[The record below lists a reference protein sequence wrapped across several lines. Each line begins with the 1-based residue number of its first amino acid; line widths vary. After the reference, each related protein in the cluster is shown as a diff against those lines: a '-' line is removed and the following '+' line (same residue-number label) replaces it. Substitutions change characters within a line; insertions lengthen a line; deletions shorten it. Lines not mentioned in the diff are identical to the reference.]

1 MKSKSVDY
9 QSGITLVMS
18 LIMLVVLTLLVV
30 SAIRFGNINL
40 KIAGNAQT
48 EVEAT
53 AAAQVG
59 IEKMLGVVNAADKV
73 DLVPAQPNL
82 NVSTGGVTYKVNVAK
97 PACVFSKNIPT
108 SSPLL
113 DSKKAGDRLCFEDVD
128 KDAGVGPDGRPLP
141 KRTACKD
148 QQWDIAATLVDDP
161 TGAKVN
167 MLQGV
172 SLRVGAE
179 VECP

>member
-1 MKSKSVDY
+1 MKSKSIGY

-48 EVEAT
+48 QVEAT

-59 IEKMLGVVNAADKV
+59 IERMLGAISAAEKIDTV
-73 DLVPAQPNL
+73 AAQPDMS
-82 NVSTGGVTYKVNVAK
+82 VSTGALAYKVNVAK
-97 PACVFSKNIPT
+97 PVCVFSKNIATTELDPT
-108 SSPLL
+108 
-113 DSKKAGDRLCFEDVD
+113 KAGDKLCFEAPDVD
-128 KDAGVGPDGRPLP
+128 APLGSDGKPMAKP
-141 KRTACKD
+141 TACKD
-148 QQWDIAATLVDDP
+148 QQWDVAASIADAP

-172 SLRVGAE
+172 SLRVAAQ
-179 VECP
+179 VQCP